1 MKNGEELKVTI
12 GTRLTESEAA
22 EWAEYTRR
30 NESRSSL
37 LLRELIRS
45 ELDNWKFRSPVV
57 RERVA
62 AEQLR
67 ELFAETMAMTLEGE
81 DLERFMAIVRR
92 VAPDSEFVKRSNEEP
107 EESDRG

>member
-30 NESRSSL
+30 NGSRSSL

-45 ELDNWKFRSPVV
+45 ELDHWKFRSPIAQERAAADRVV
-57 RERVA
+57 
-62 AEQLR
+62 

-81 DLERFMAIVRR
+81 DLERFMEIARR
-92 VAPDSEFVKRSNEEP
+92 VAPDSEFVKQSNEAP